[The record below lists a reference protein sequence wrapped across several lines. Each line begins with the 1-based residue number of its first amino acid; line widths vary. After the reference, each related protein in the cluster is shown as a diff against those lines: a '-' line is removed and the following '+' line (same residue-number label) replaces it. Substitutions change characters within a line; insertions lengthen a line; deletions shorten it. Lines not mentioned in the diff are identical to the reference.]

1 MLNIKTK
8 IIIIV
13 GIIIITIAASS
24 INSIVSF
31 VQDAS
36 AFSLQGIFNKLF
48 GGLFQKSASKQHTQ
62 QNANT
67 SVAAPS
73 PPELSSSTIPTAC
86 HVVGGGLPD
95 PRCTPGAVNPSVTQ
109 DNIRN
114 TICVPGYTKTVRP
127 PVSYTTPL
135 KIRLME
141 SYGFT
146 DSRSNYELDHLI
158 PLEIGGNPYDVRN
171 LWPEPGYGEYNF
183 HIKDRYENYLNNAVC
198 SGSLSLSDA
207 QKDIATNW
215 ISNWK
220 NAGQP

>member
-1 MLNIKTK
+1 MLETKT
-8 IIIIV
+8 IIIV
-13 GIIIITIAASS
+13 GIIIAVNLIA
-24 INSIVSF
+24 SF
-31 VQDAS
+31 VQGTS
-36 AFSLQGIFNKLF
+36 AFSLQGLFNKLF
-48 GGLFQKSASKQHTQ
+48 GGLFHKSASKQHTQ

-73 PPELSSSTIPTAC
+73 VPELSSSTISTGC
-86 HVVGGGLPD
+86 HIVGGSLPD

-109 DNIRN
+109 DNIGN
-114 TICVPGYTKTVRP
+114 TICAPGYTKSVRP

-135 KIRLME
+135 KIRLMQ

-171 LWPEPGYGEYNF
+171 LWPEPGYGQYNF
-183 HIKDRYENYLNNAVC
+183 HVKDRYENYLNNAVC

-215 ISNWK
+215 ISNWE
-220 NAGQP
+220 NVGQP

>member
-1 MLNIKTK
+1 MLNNKAET
-8 IIIIV
+8 IIIV
-13 GIIIITIAASS
+13 GIIIAASS
-24 INSIVSF
+24 MDLIASF
-31 VQDAS
+31 VQAAS
-36 AFSLQGIFNKLF
+36 AFSLQGLLDKLF
-48 GGLFQKSASKQHTQ
+48 GGLFHKSTSKQTQ

-67 SVAAPS
+67 SVVVPL
-73 PPELSSSTIPTAC
+73 PPELLSSTIPTGC
-86 HVVGGGLPD
+86 HIVGGGLPD

-114 TICVPGYTKTVRP
+114 TICVPGYTKTIRP
-127 PVSYTTPL
+127 PVTYTSPL
-135 KIRLME
+135 KIRLMQ

-171 LWPEPGYGEYNF
+171 LWPEPGYGQYNF
-183 HIKDRYENYLNNAVC
+183 DVKDRYENYLNNAVC
-198 SGSLSLSDA
+198 SGSMSLSDA

-215 ISNWK
+215 ISNRE

>member
-1 MLNIKTK
+1 M
-8 IIIIV
+8 
-13 GIIIITIAASS
+13 
-24 INSIVSF
+24 
-31 VQDAS
+31 
-36 AFSLQGIFNKLF
+36 
-48 GGLFQKSASKQHTQ
+48 
-62 QNANT
+62 
-67 SVAAPS
+67 
-73 PPELSSSTIPTAC
+73 TIPTAC

-127 PVSYTTPL
+127 PVIYTTPL

-198 SGSLSLSDA
+198 SGSLR
-207 QKDIATNW
+207 DIATNW

-220 NAGQP
+220 NAG